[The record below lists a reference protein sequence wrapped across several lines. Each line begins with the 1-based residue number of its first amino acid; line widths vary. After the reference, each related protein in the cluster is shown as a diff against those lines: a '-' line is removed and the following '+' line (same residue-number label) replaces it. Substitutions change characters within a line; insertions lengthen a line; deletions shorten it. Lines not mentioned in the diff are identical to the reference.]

1 MKYKLLFTVAL
12 VSIAQFLTVSVR
24 AQEDITNAYLQQRSL
39 IDEEGAH
46 ILFAERINSNISEVF
61 SNPGDWAQI
70 VIECN
75 SEYNLSFSLNKEILL
90 DLSKDTPNKD
100 KLDKKMSQ
108 RDGIIAK
115 TEKGKQDTK
124 YYLWI
129 RGGKKNSR
137 RMITIYAS
145 CKEFNGAISINV
157 FDLVPKSSVS
167 YRVFDTASENDGTAF
182 QRHYTKANSYM
193 RKCNYQAAK
202 LEYSLA
208 SNCRDGSN
216 EVKEYVGQRIS
227 DCDSIMLLSNEGE
240 TLMEQERFVEAADVF
255 RRALRYNGSDSY
267 LFARYYYCNRKN
279 NNHDILYYLRAGDK
293 FAEKDYDA
301 AAILY
306 QAVAD
311 MGGEHAEEAK
321 KRIEDCKLLSRR
333 EKNTER
339 YIGAEIGFLSPEMY
353 GFTRG
358 AYNHKV
364 DYYFT
369 AKINRNL
376 FHLIR
381 KEYKMDE
388 HAMLEIIPIGLTVP
402 LIKPHGQFFKG
413 IWLNMGLGVLGSSRN
428 ECDNQELQSSDLEDL
443 DNLSPHI
450 DYSVIAE
457 GGIMLKIWR
466 IGLRTNYHYSVP
478 VSKEALDY
486 VNKDYFS
493 LGVGFFF

>member
-1 MKYKLLFTVAL
+1 MQQQ
-12 VSIAQFLTVSVR
+12 S
-24 AQEDITNAYLQQRSL
+24 ITNG
-39 IDEEGAH
+39 DNAH
-46 ILFAERINSNISEVF
+46 MLVAERITSNMSEVF

-70 VIECN
+70 VVECK
-75 SEYNLSFSLNKEILL
+75 SEYNLSFKSNKENLL

-100 KLDKKMSQ
+100 KLDKKMKQ
-108 RDGIIAK
+108 KDGILAK
-115 TEKGKQDTK
+115 IDKGIQTTK
-124 YYLWI
+124 YYLWL
-129 RGGKKNSR
+129 RGGMKNSGR
-137 RMITIYAS
+137 VINIYAS
-145 CKEFNGAISINV
+145 CKDFNGETSINV
-157 FDLVPKSSVS
+157 FDLSPKSSVS
-167 YRVFDTASENDGTAF
+167 YRVYDAASTNDGTAF
-182 QRHYTKANSYM
+182 QKHHNKAINYWQ
-193 RKCNYQAAK
+193 KCNYRAAK
-202 LEYSLA
+202 KEFSIA
-208 SNCRDGSN
+208 RKCQGCSN
-216 EVKEYVGQRIS
+216 EERKYEEQRIA

-279 NNHDILYYLRAGDK
+279 NNHDILYYLRARDK

-333 EKNTER
+333 EENTER

-358 AYNHKV
+358 TYNHKV

-388 HAMLEIIPIGLTVP
+388 HAMLEITPIGLTVP
-402 LIKPHGQFFKG
+402 LYKRRGQFFKG
-413 IWLNMGLGVLGSSRN
+413 IWLNMGLGVLGSSRYKY
-428 ECDNQELQSSDLEDL
+428 DNKESQSFELGDRE
-443 DNLSPHI
+443 NLSPHI
-450 DYSVIAE
+450 DYTVFAE
-457 GGIMLKIWR
+457 SGIMLKFWR
-466 IGLRTNYHYSVP
+466 IGLRGNYHYFVP
-478 VSKEALDY
+478 VSTKELDY
-486 VNKDYFS
+486 LKKEQFS
-493 LGVGFFF
+493 LGIGYFF